1 MLSAPYAERARA
13 WARQAPPL
21 GPTVLATIALLGAV
35 AYAFAIVHVQDPI
48 VLLPLAAAIVVLGIW
63 AQPVIGLY
71 VVFAGAILLEQFV
84 LVGVDPITQTKFF
97 VNISAYSPLPIR
109 LSLAD
114 LIMLLAGAAFLV
126 RRHDRERLRIGALGL
141 AVLGYVGAFM
151 LGTVIGA
158 ARGGVWNTEVALAE
172 LKAPMQLAM
181 AYFLTANL
189 VRDRGQLTV
198 FVWLFVLG
206 SAVKAFQ
213 TILNHQAASDLPYDL
228 RTIIAHEDVVF
239 MGAAVMLALVAL
251 LLGHRSR
258 LVFTLLA
265 LQPLF
270 LIAELLAYRRVAFI
284 ALGVMFLAVVLM
296 AAIARPRRTA
306 VLVGIV
312 TVGLGL
318 YLVSF
323 WDATGPAAEPLRAL
337 RSVVDA
343 SSTDLEDQASSAWRD
358 VEHQN
363 IAYTIRQLPITG
375 VGVGQRYLFEREPA
389 ENSFIYWR
397 FITHDALL
405 WLWLKAGALGA
416 FALWFLVARAVL
428 LGTSLFRRVQ
438 EPSLRWYVTL
448 PVLLVLAQVVF
459 SSVDLGLTYSRT
471 MIVLGASLGLAAFVA
486 GEHARSS
493 ASGASQLR
501 DGCALNTP

>member
-1 MLSAPYAERARA
+1 
-13 WARQAPPL
+13 
-21 GPTVLATIALLGAV
+21 
-35 AYAFAIVHVQDPI
+35 
-48 VLLPLAAAIVVLGIW
+48 
-63 AQPVIGLY
+63 
-71 VVFAGAILLEQFV
+71 
-84 LVGVDPITQTKFF
+84 
-97 VNISAYSPLPIR
+97 
-109 LSLAD
+109 
-114 LIMLLAGAAFLV
+114 
-126 RRHDRERLRIGALGL
+126 
-141 AVLGYVGAFM
+141 
-151 LGTVIGA
+151 
-158 ARGGVWNTEVALAE
+158 
-172 LKAPMQLAM
+172 MQLGM

-189 VRDRGQLTV
+189 VRDRGQLAV

-228 RTIIAHEDVVF
+228 RTIIAHEDVIF
-239 MGAAVMLALVAL
+239 IGAAIMLALVAL

-258 LVFTLLA
+258 LVVTLLA

-296 AAIARPRRTA
+296 AAFTRPRRTA
-306 VLVGIV
+306 VLVAIV

-343 SSTDLEDQASSAWRD
+343 SSTNLEDQASSAWRD

-375 VGVGQRYLFEREPA
+375 VGVGQRYLIEREPT

-397 FITHDALL
+397 YITHDAVL
-405 WLWLKAGALGA
+405 WLWLKAGAFGA
-416 FALWFLVARAVL
+416 FALWFLVTRAVL

-486 GEHARSS
+486 EEHARSS
-493 ASGASQLR
+493 ATGASQQR